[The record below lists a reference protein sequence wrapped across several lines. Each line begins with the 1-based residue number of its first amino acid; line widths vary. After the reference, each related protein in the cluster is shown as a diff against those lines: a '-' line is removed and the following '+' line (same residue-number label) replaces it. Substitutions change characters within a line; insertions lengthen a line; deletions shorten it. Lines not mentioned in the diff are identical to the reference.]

1 MWENKVTNDVS
12 MELLRITIRQDK
24 ISNIFFTQLSVRLY
38 ILIVG
43 LINVPGFLDGFN
55 TCKKL

>member
-43 LINVPGFLDGFN
+43 LINIPGFLDGFN